1 MRSTMKS
8 SALLAV
14 LALATAG
21 FATPSA
27 AQTLDEI
34 LDQHFAAIGGKEK
47 LAAVQSAKLTGKQ
60 QFGPQEAPFSIQWKR
75 PNKIRIEF
83 SLQGLTGI
91 QAYDGAAAWQVMP
104 FLGKNDPEAVTGDDL
119 KGMEEQADLIEGPMF
134 NWKEKGNTVELVGK
148 EPVEGTDA
156 WRLKVTKKNGDV
168 THVWLDAESMLE
180 IKSEGKRKRGDQEFE
195 FESSLGDYKEVD
207 GLIFAHSI
215 EQKPIGAPAGATI
228 TVEKIELGIAIDDA
242 IFAMPAPKAEAK
254 PEEKPAGN

>member
-21 FATPSA
+21 FAAPAS

-34 LDQHFAAIGGKEK
+34 LDQHWAAIGGKEK
-47 LAAVQSAKLTGKQ
+47 IAAVQSAKLSGKQ

-134 NWKEKGNTVELVGK
+134 NYKEKGNTVELLGK
-148 EPVEGTDA
+148 EAVEGTDA
-156 WRLKVTKKNGDV
+156 WKLKVTKKNGDA
-168 THVWLDAESMLE
+168 TTVWLDAESMLE

-215 EQKPIGAPAGATI
+215 EQKPKGAPSGATI

-242 IFAMPAPKAEAK
+242 IFAMPEKKAEPA
-254 PEEKPAGN
+254 PAGN